1 MQTGVLALGDV
12 VDNARLEAE
21 VGVDEETGAENGV
34 EGRVQGTSSEG
45 SDSQG
50 GDTSSEEALEGPVV
64 RTVGGVGL
72 RNGGRVVD

>member
-21 VGVDEETGAENGV
+21 VRVDEETGAKNGV
-34 EGRVQGTSSEG
+34 EGRVQGTSGEG
-45 SDSQG
+45 GDGQG
-50 GDTSSEEALEGPVV
+50 GNTSGEEALKSPVV

-72 RNGGRVVD
+72 RNGCRVID